1 MAIIS
6 KGMVEVKGKNKQKI
20 QFAEDNEKPKLDQD
34 PTLTVRDI
42 ENLLFLVQQT
52 KLPVGSYPF
61 KELESMNET
70 LNKLKSIYEKLKQME
85 VLK

>member
-1 MAIIS
+1 MALIS
-6 KGMVEVKGKNKQKI
+6 KGMVETKGKKNQRI
-20 QFAEDNEKPKLDQD
+20 QYAENEKPKLDQD
-34 PTLTVRDI
+34 PNLTVRDI
-42 ENLLFLVQQT
+42 ENLLYLVQQT

-70 LNKLKSIYEKLKQME
+70 LNKLKLIYEKLKQME

>member
-6 KGMVEVKGKNKQKI
+6 KGMVENKGKKPQKI
-20 QFAEDNEKPKLDQD
+20 QFTEDEKPKITHY
-34 PTLTVRDI
+34 PSLTVRDI

-52 KLPVGSYPF
+52 KLPVGQYPF
-61 KELESMNET
+61 KELESMSET
-70 LNKLKSIYEKLKQME
+70 LNKLKLIYEKLKEME

>member
-6 KGMVEVKGKNKQKI
+6 KGMVETKGKKNQAVKY
-20 QFAEDNEKPKLDQD
+20 AEKEKPEVDQD

-70 LNKLKSIYEKLKQME
+70 LNKLKLIYEKLKQME

>member
-1 MAIIS
+1 MALIS
-6 KGMVEVKGKNKQKI
+6 KGMVEVKGKKDQKI
-20 QFAEDNEKPKLDQD
+20 EYTDNEKPKINHD
-34 PTLTVRDI
+34 PSLTVRDI

-52 KLPVGSYPF
+52 KLPVGQYPF

>member
-1 MAIIS
+1 MALIS
-6 KGMVEVKGKNKQKI
+6 KGMVENKGKKTQKI
-20 QFAEDNEKPKLDQD
+20 QFAENQKPKINHD
-34 PTLTVRDI
+34 PSLTVRDI

-52 KLPVGSYPF
+52 KLPVGQYPF

-70 LNKLKSIYEKLKQME
+70 LNKLKAIYEKLKQME

>member
-6 KGMVEVKGKNKQKI
+6 KGDGGEKANKNQKI
-20 QFAEDNEKPKLDQD
+20 KFTDDEKPKLNQD

-61 KELESMNET
+61 KELDSMNQT
-70 LNKLKSIYEKLKQME
+70 LNKLKLIYEKLKQME